1 MQMLFT
7 FIGSHLLTLLE
18 NLLIQ
23 EEPEIVAQ
31 VEKEAQLLIS
41 KIESLLEAKSPKAI
55 AILEPS
61 LNLVGSLTND
71 AVSAA
76 GSAIAD
82 DVAKISQGA

>member
-1 MQMLFT
+1 MLLT

-41 KIESLLEAKSPKAI
+41 KIESLLAAKSPKAI

-61 LNLVGSLTND
+61 LNLAGSLTNA